1 MANNWTQVLPG
12 TYPAGGQSPIYPGQV
27 VLNTTK
33 DIPPEVSDFFNGY
46 VGIIARRRCVLHYLA
61 ELTSIE
67 AKSGNTL
74 VIPTFK
80 RISRETLPILQ
91 EGVTPMGAKLER
103 EDLKI
108 TPKQLGT
115 YAEITD
121 VIALTVQDQTLQN
134 AAYAL
139 GLDLSEVCDRMIAQA
154 LDQTMNVGYATG
166 GVPNVGNPG
175 NATPGFIQESDI
187 IIAANFL
194 KQNSAYMVSP
204 NLFGS
209 TIYGSSP
216 IRESFYCFCNVKC
229 EPDLYRIPSFIDLA
243 RYGSSEF
250 ARWLPGEIG
259 ECMNVRFVSSQ
270 NLPEDTTSV
279 NATAQKP
286 FLSNFFV
293 GRYAYYVTRLGKG
306 STQFKF
312 TQTGFDP
319 LGQRIQIGYK
329 TWYGAAINTAHKWVY
344 KLVSRTAAT
353 IKP

>member
-1 MANNWTQVLPG
+1 MAANAPYMQVLPN
-12 TYPAGGQSPIYPGQV
+12 PAGGIYPGQR
-27 VLNTTK
+27 LINTTAN
-33 DIPPEVSDFFNGY
+33 IPPEVTDFFNGY
-46 VGIIARRRCVLHYLA
+46 VGIIAKRRCVLHYLA
-61 ELTSIE
+61 ELTNIE

-80 RISRETLPILQ
+80 RISRDTLPILQ
-91 EGVTPMGAKLER
+91 EGVTPIGAKLER
-103 EDLKI
+103 EDLKL
-108 TPKQLGT
+108 TPKQIGT

-134 AAYAL
+134 GAYVL
-139 GLDLSEVCDRMIAQA
+139 GLDLAEVCDRMIAQA
-154 LDQTMNVGYATG
+154 LDQSMNVGYATG
-166 GVPNVGNPG
+166 GVANVGNAP
-175 NATPGFIQESDI
+175 NLTPGFIQESDI
-187 IIAANFL
+187 ITAANFL

-209 TIYGSSP
+209 TIYGSTP
-216 IRESFYCFCNVKC
+216 VRESFYCFCNVKV
-229 EPDLYRIPSFIDLA
+229 EPDLYRIPGFMDLA

-270 NLPEDTTSV
+270 NLPENT
-279 NATAQKP
+279 NANGATVQKP
-286 FLSNFFV
+286 FLSNFVV

-306 STQFKF
+306 STQFRF
-312 TQTGFDP
+312 SQSGFDP

-329 TWYGAAINTAHKWVY
+329 TWYGASINTAHKWVY

-353 IKP
+353 IQP